1 MQTILLAAVLGAVAA
16 ADTVVVC
23 PTPFLSALDPL
34 VRHRTAQGH
43 NIVIVPTSHDVS
55 AVHDRIRR
63 VAQDGRV
70 RTIVLVGD
78 APPITERFENGRSF
92 VNGRSDD
99 KPLDMREPRT
109 VPTHYIPAKINV
121 LWGSEPEIA
130 TDNPYADFD
139 GDRLPDA
146 AIGRLTADTPSELS
160 VIIRKIIDYENCR
173 NFGPWRRRLNFV
185 AGVGGFGA
193 MADKALEVGAKALI
207 TRGVP
212 TPYATTMTYGSWRS
226 PYCPDPKDFH
236 GHLMDR
242 LNEGCLYWVYIG
254 HGHVQQLDRLQVP
267 GGEHHIFDLHDVT
280 KLACRNGL
288 PIAFFM
294 ACYTGAFDASKDCLA
309 EEMLRSPG
317 APVAVISGSRVTMP
331 YGMAVL
337 GTELLEQCF
346 KHRRETLG
354 EAVLEAKRRMVKP
367 ERDDSYR
374 EALDLVASAI
384 SPVKNELAAERMEH
398 IHLFNLLGD
407 PLLRLRHPHE
417 VQLDVP
423 EEAEAG
429 RPLVISGRCDV
440 AGRVIVELVV
450 RRERLT
456 FTPPVR
462 RAYDPS
468 STALAGYNDVYRR
481 ANDPRWESVEEV
493 VTDGIFRTVL
503 DVPREAR
510 GACHVRV
517 FVQGDDAFAIG
528 AADITIR
535 RPPRRSQETTA
546 ARSPVVG
553 ETTAP
558 QKLQR

>member
-1 MQTILLAAVLGAVAA
+1 MNVALIAVLLSATPTTAP
-16 ADTVVVC
+16 DTVVVC
-23 PTPFLSALDPL
+23 PAAFREALTPWLE
-34 VRHRTAQGH
+34 HRSTQGH
-43 NIVIVPTSHDVS
+43 QIVVVS
-55 AVHDRIRR
+55 AGRSARAIR
-63 VAQDGRV
+63 ADI
-70 RTIVLVGD
+70 RTIARQGGLRFVVLIGD
-78 APPITERFENGRSF
+78 VAPNGANAAVRA
-92 VNGRSDD
+92 
-99 KPLDMREPRT
+99 KT
-109 VPTHYIPAKINV
+109 VPTHYARAKINIH
-121 LWGSEPEIA
+121 WGSEPEIA
-130 TDNPYADFD
+130 SDDWYADLD
-139 GDRLPDA
+139 DDEVPDV
-146 AIGRLTADTPSELS
+146 AIGRLTADSSRELADI
-160 VIIRKIIDYENCR
+160 VTKILAYER
-173 NFGPWRRRLNFV
+173 QADFGLWRRRVNIV
-185 AGVGGFGA
+185 AGLGGFGA
-193 MADKALEVGAKALI
+193 VADAALELCTKSLI
-207 TRGVP
+207 SQGIP
-212 TPYATTMTYGSWRS
+212 TSYATTVTYGSWRS
-226 PYCPDPKDFH
+226 PYCPDPRAFH
-236 GHLMDR
+236 RHTVDR

-254 HGHVQQLDRLQVP
+254 HGNVRDLDHVRVP
-267 GGEHHIFDLHDVT
+267 GGPHPILHARDVAA
-280 KLACRNGL
+280 LRSASGS

-294 ACYTGAFDASKDCLA
+294 ACYTGAFDATKDCLA

-317 APVAVISGSRVTMP
+317 APVAVICGSRVTMP

-367 ERDDSYR
+367 ERDDPYR

-407 PLLRLRHPHE
+407 PLLRLRHPRE

-468 STALAGYNDVYRR
+468 STALAGYNEVYRR

-493 VTDGIFRTVL
+493 VTDGKFRTVL
-503 DVPREAR
+503 DVPRGAR

-517 FVQGDDAFAIG
+517 FVHGDDAFAVG

-546 ARSPVVG
+546 ARSPVAG

-558 QKLQR
+558 QILQR